1 MNEFFVL
8 LEHARTLYDS
18 GLFEDVK
25 LVCDLLVGLV
35 ESSNTEGFV
44 CDSKD
49 KYMIYYLFGNAAFSL
64 KEYKLAENLFNK
76 ALLINKSNLRPKPK
90 TQSSSDCETDIF
102 IKYNLHLC
110 LMYEK
115 KHQEA
120 FVILDSISAKQ
131 RSAKI
136 LLSLAKLHQ
145 LLVNPKE
152 AILTYKEVL
161 KVNKFSLVAIEAL
174 LSLGVKLEELPKIP
188 TNMNTE
194 WLNTYLKGKSH
205 LVSREYKEA
214 IRSLKTLDANFGHK
228 SSEILCSLATSQYLN
243 GEYSNAMCSFEKL
256 HKLQPTFTKK
266 MDVYAYL
273 LYSDKSEFDKISTLE
288 RLANDMHQVSVSIP
302 ETWTVIGYYS
312 LKKKHQKAKCFA
324 ENALLIDHEN
334 AHALLLR
341 AISLSKLKAISE
353 SAVTYRE
360 ATRINIYF
368 YEAYKGLVETLVNL
382 NHTKDAIQIAG
393 NALKLLGSNHRTLS
407 LYGEALSKD
416 PSTQEKSKTYLSK
429 ALKGDPDNYETVIC
443 LVKVCMALQQYN
455 EALEVLGKYVRYN
468 SQNTKIMHIYS
479 ELMKKCGRS
488 DEAIIYMN
496 KVSGMDPSNLQIKS
510 MLERTEQNIESNVDD
525 TIQNF
530 HVI

>member
-1 MNEFFVL
+1 MNEFYVL
-8 LEHARTLYDS
+8 LEQAKQLYES
-18 GLFEDVK
+18 ELFEDVK
-25 LVCDLLVGLV
+25 LICDLLVGLT
-35 ESSNTEGFV
+35 ESSNSEGTV
-44 CDSKD
+44 CDAKD
-49 KYMIYYLFGNAAFSL
+49 KYMIYYLYGNAAFQL
-64 KEYKLAENLFNK
+64 KEYKLADSLFNK

-90 TQSSSDCETDIF
+90 TQASSDCDTDIS

-110 LMYEK
+110 LMNEK
-115 KHQEA
+115 KYQEA
-120 FVILDSISAKQ
+120 FVILDSISSKQ
-131 RSAKI
+131 RTAKI
-136 LLSLAKLHQ
+136 LLALAKLHQ
-145 LLVNPKE
+145 QLVNPKE
-152 AILTYKEVL
+152 AINTYKELL
-161 KVNKFSLVAIEAL
+161 KTNKFSLIAIEAL
-174 LSLGVKLEELPKIP
+174 LSLGVKLDELPKIP
-188 TNMNTE
+188 SNMSTE

-205 LVSREYKEA
+205 IVAREYKEA
-214 IRSLKTLDANFGHK
+214 IKSLKVIDTNFGHK
-228 SSEILCSLATSQYLN
+228 STEVLCSLATSQYLN
-243 GEYSNAMCSFEKL
+243 GEYSNAMGSFEKL
-256 HKLQPTFTKK
+256 HRLQPTFTKK

-273 LYSDKSEFDKISTLE
+273 LYSDKSEYDKVTTLE
-288 RLANDMHQVSVSIP
+288 KLANDMHQVSVSIP

-324 ENALLIDHEN
+324 ENALLIDNEN
-334 AHALLLR
+334 AQALLLR
-341 AISLSKLKAISE
+341 AISLTKLKAISE

-368 YEAYKGLVETLVNL
+368 FEAYKGLVETLVNL

-393 NALKLLGSNHRTLS
+393 NALKLLGSNHRTLA

-429 ALKGDPDNYETVIC
+429 ALRGDPDNYETVIC

-510 MLERTEQNIESNVDD
+510 MLERTEQSIEANVDE

>member
-1 MNEFFVL
+1 MNEFFAL
-8 LEHARTLYDS
+8 LDHAKSLYEG
-18 GLFEDVK
+18 GLFDDVK
-25 LVCDLLVGLV
+25 ITCDLLIGVT
-35 ESSNTEGFV
+35 ESSNNEGLV
-44 CDSKD
+44 YDSKD
-49 KYMIYYLFGNAAFSL
+49 KYMIYYLFGNAAFNL
-64 KEYKLAENLFNK
+64 REYKLAENMFNK
-76 ALLINKSNLRPKPK
+76 ALQINKSNLRPKPK
-90 TQSSSDCETDIF
+90 TQSSVDCETDIL

-115 KHQEA
+115 KYQEA
-120 FVILDSISAKQ
+120 FAILDSILPKQ
-131 RSAKI
+131 RTAKI
-136 LLSLAKLHQ
+136 LLAIAKLHQ
-145 LLVNPKE
+145 LLMNLKE
-152 AILTYKEVL
+152 AISTYKEVL
-161 KVNKFSLVAIEAL
+161 KLNKFSLVAIEAL
-174 LSLGVKLEELPKIP
+174 LTLGVKLDELPKIP
-188 TNMNTE
+188 CNLSTE
-194 WLNTYLKGKSH
+194 WTKTYIKGKSH

-214 IRSLKTLDANFGHK
+214 IKNLKSIDMNFGHK
-228 SSEILCSLATSQYLN
+228 SAEILCSLATSQYLN
-243 GEYSNAMCSFEKL
+243 GEYMNAISSFEKL
-256 HKLQPTFTKK
+256 HKLQPTYTKK

-273 LYSDKSEFDKISTLE
+273 LYSDKSENDKISTLE

-302 ETWTVIGYYS
+302 ETWVVIGYYN
-312 LKKKHQKAKCFA
+312 LKKKNQKAKCYA
-324 ENALLIDHEN
+324 ENALLIDNEN
-334 AHALLLR
+334 AQALLLR

-393 NALKLLGSNHRTLS
+393 NALKLLGSNYRTLA

-416 PSTQEKSKTYLSK
+416 PSTQEKSKIYLSK

-443 LVKVCMALQQYN
+443 FVKVCMALQQYN
-455 EALEVLGKYVRYN
+455 EALEVLGKYVKYN

-510 MLERTEQNIESNVDD
+510 MLERTEQNIEANVDE